1 MNSVLIPL
9 LYGLTGISAYAA
21 VHHAVI
27 GWRRP
32 ERTHLLFALLCA
44 TVTAYVL
51 AKTIAYQADTARE
64 LVDARR
70 VEVAFAAIVFAVLP
84 WFARAYTGQ
93 RALWLPTALGLLMM
107 TVLVA
112 NLRLPYGI
120 AFTDLPEFAY
130 MELPWGE
137 RVADLRVHRH
147 GGWMNVGWLGMF
159 LVFGYCLHAS
169 WRQLQRG
176 ERRQALALAIAVAVF
191 MAFVLFNRL
200 VNSGVVQFT
209 HTAEFGFL
217 ALVFV
222 MNRSLLHELR
232 ETQRRMQALLDNVPA
247 VVYLKDLQGR
257 YLLVNRQF
265 RERFHIGDAAVT
277 GKTDYDL
284 FPAAQAETLRAND
297 SRVAEHRTPVQF
309 DETVDVD
316 GKPRHFLT
324 VKFPVMT
331 PQGMPQAL
339 GGASSD
345 VTELRR
351 LASETNTLREQVLHA
366 DRVARIS
373 ALSTSL
379 AHELS
384 QPLTAML
391 SNAQAGLRFMEQGDT
406 ALDECRDILQDIV
419 RDDERA
425 IAIIGGLRA
434 MLRQKGAAREP
445 IALADAVAEA
455 LDLMHD
461 ETLRRGVRC
470 ERRLDDVSRVLADKV
485 QIEQVML
492 NLVMNAL
499 DALDGSPAGQRHL
512 LVSVAT
518 DGEGQTRVAVR
529 DSGPGLPPNQH
540 DRIFDSFYSTK
551 SQGLGMGL
559 ALCRSIIESHGGRIW
574 ASDNA
579 DQGATVQF
587 VLPIVAERAERQV

>member
-1 MNSVLIPL
+1 MNSILIPL
-9 LYGLTGISAYAA
+9 LYGLTGITAYTAM
-21 VHHAVI
+21 HHAI
-27 GWRRP
+27 IAWRRP
-32 ERTHLLFALLCA
+32 AERTHLLFALLCA
-44 TVTAYVL
+44 IIAAYVV
-51 AKTIAYQADTARE
+51 AKTISYQTDSAQE
-64 LVDARR
+64 LIDARR
-70 VEVAFAAIVFAVLP
+70 VEVSFAAIIFIILP
-84 WFARAYTGQ
+84 WFVRAYTGQ
-93 RALWLPTALGLLMM
+93 RALWLPAVLNLLLL
-107 TVLVA
+107 TVMVA
-112 NLRLPYGI
+112 NLRLPYGLS
-120 AFTDLPEFAY
+120 FTGFPEFSY
-130 MELPWGE
+130 LELPWGE
-137 RVADLRVHRH
+137 RVADLRVHQH
-147 GGWMNVGWLGMF
+147 GDWYQIGWLGMF
-159 LVFGYCLHAS
+159 LVFAYSLYAS
-169 WRQLQRG
+169 WRQLRRG
-176 ERRQALALAIAVAVF
+176 ERRQALALAGAIAVF
-191 MAFVLFNRL
+191 MGFVLFNRL

-217 ALVFV
+217 ALVFM
-222 MNRSLLHELR
+222 MNQSLLHALH
-232 ETQRRMQALLDNVPA
+232 ETERQMQAMLDNVPA

-277 GKTDYDL
+277 GKSDYDL
-284 FPAAQAETLRAND
+284 FPAAQAETLRFND
-297 SRVAEHRTPVQF
+297 SRVLQECRPAQF
-309 DETVDVD
+309 DESVDVD
-316 GKPRHFLT
+316 GETRHFLT
-324 VKFPVMT
+324 IKFPVLT
-331 PQGMPQAL
+331 PEGMPQAL
-339 GGASSD
+339 GGASTD
-345 VTELRR
+345 VTHARQ
-351 LASETNTLREQVLHA
+351 LAREMDALREQVLHA
-366 DRVARIS
+366 DRVARVS

-391 SNAQAGLRFMEQGDT
+391 SNAQAGLRFMEQGGD

-445 IALADAVAEA
+445 IALADAVTEA
-455 LDLMHD
+455 LDLMRD
-461 ETLRRGVRC
+461 ETLRRGVHC
-470 ERRLDDVSRVLADKV
+470 ECRLDDDSKVFADKV

-518 DGEGQTRVAVR
+518 DGDGQARVAVR

-587 VLPIVAERAERQV
+587 VLPIVAERQV